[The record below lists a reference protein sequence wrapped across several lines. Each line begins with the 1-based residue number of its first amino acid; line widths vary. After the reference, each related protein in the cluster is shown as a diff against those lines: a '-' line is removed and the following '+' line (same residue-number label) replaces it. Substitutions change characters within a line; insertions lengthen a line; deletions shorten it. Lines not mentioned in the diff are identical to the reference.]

1 MNKNSLFLNYS
12 LPVEYRKDYPNANS
26 PVIFNND
33 GSIRSYFK
41 DNSWDLT
48 PYIYRPSTLNIINFD
63 TIILDSLN
71 IELKQLLI
79 YQAKLIIYGLMYFNT
94 NSQSITASFISDSFY
109 GVKRLVQIAYQ
120 YNFSIDGLSENKILI
135 SCILNYFRN
144 KNKRAFSVFIT
155 LLKKISRLSF
165 IYTNHDFTLHS
176 SQFSE
181 LISFRNRMRSNETK
195 QHLVIPTRIYTLL
208 IQRQKE
214 IFEDYLK
221 YKNEILLLFKVMFD
235 LNEKKS
241 LKGSYEKI
249 KLFLLKLIQDLKLEE
264 FAKKYNINCLS
275 RLKLLFSS
283 LLDLSKVSI
292 LLFSGMRFSECLTLP
307 FNTLKKTIIKNKEI
321 YILNGYSSKLS
332 KVGPVKTV
340 WISSSLVEPAITV
353 AMDLGML
360 YTYASKIEIL
370 DFSQFPLFYSPITG
384 AKTNL
389 YSYTVH
395 SRINHS
401 TAFNFFGLDL
411 TLSEFDLQEM
421 RKIELLS
428 DLHERNVKVNFP
440 FPLCSHQF
448 RRSLTVYASRSGL
461 VQIPALKG
469 QLKHITE
476 DMTYYYGSNSHLA
489 PNYIF
494 DETLIDTFNEEQL
507 MESLLSFKEDVIET
521 EIPLFGAEGTRLQ
534 IAKENKKIPLFLTDL
549 KQTEQAMRDGK
560 LSYRRTPLG
569 GCARKEQCDKTAFI
583 SITAC
588 ISCKDAIFSSKS
600 IKALEKTKYHFISR
614 SLPLNHDDPY
624 KKQLLCEIKEIDSIL
639 RKYKNRIGVMN
650 VSEIDE

>member
-1 MNKNSLFLNYS
+1 MNNNFLFLNYS
-12 LPVEYRKDYPNANS
+12 LPIEYAKNYPDANS
-26 PVIFNND
+26 PVTFNND
-33 GSIRSYFK
+33 GSILSYFK
-41 DNSWDLT
+41 DSIWELT
-48 PYIYRPSTLNIINFD
+48 PYIYRPSTVNKLNFKK
-63 TIILDSLN
+63 IILDSLN
-71 IELKQLLI
+71 IELKEQLI

-94 NSQSITASFISDSFY
+94 NSRSITASYISECFY
-109 GVKRLVQIAYQ
+109 GVKKLVQIAYE
-120 YNFSIDGLSENKILI
+120 YNFSIDGLSKNKIF
-135 SCILNYFRN
+135 STCILNYFRN
-144 KNKRAFSVFIT
+144 KDKRILSNFIT
-155 LLKKISRLSF
+155 LLRKISRLS
-165 IYTNHDFTLHS
+165 ITYADHDFSLHP
-176 SQFSE
+176 SQFFD
-181 LISFRNRMRSNETK
+181 LISFRNRMMTTEIK

-208 IQRQKE
+208 IEKLKE
-214 IFEDYLK
+214 VFEDYLN
-221 YKNEILLLFKVMFD
+221 YKNGILKLFKAMLDF
-235 LNEKKS
+235 NNIKS
-241 LKGSYEKI
+241 SNKSYIKI
-249 KLFLLKLIQDLKLEE
+249 NNFLLKIIQEFNLEE
-264 FAKKYNINCLS
+264 FVEKYNVKCLR

-283 LLDLSKVSI
+283 LIELSKISI
-292 LLFSGMRFSECLTLP
+292 LLFSGMRISECLILP
-307 FNTLKKTIIKNKEI
+307 FNTLKKSSIKNKEI
-321 YILNGYSSKLS
+321 YILSGYTSKLT
-332 KVGPVKTV
+332 KVGPMKTV
-340 WISSSLVEPAITV
+340 WISSSLVEPAITA
-353 AMDLGML
+353 AMDLGKL
-360 YTYASKIEIL
+360 YAYASGIEIL
-370 DFSQFPLFYSPITG
+370 DFNQFPLFYSPITG
-384 AKTNL
+384 AKINL
-389 YSYTVH
+389 YNYSVH
-395 SRINHS
+395 STINHL

-411 TLSEFDLQEM
+411 TLNEFDLQEM

-440 FPLCSHQF
+440 FPLSSHQF
-448 RRSLTVYASRSGL
+448 RRSLTVYASRSGI

-588 ISCKDAIFSSKS
+588 ISCKDAVFSSKS
-600 IKALEKTKYHFISR
+600 IKALEKTKYHFMSR
-614 SLPLNHDDPY
+614 SFPLNHDDPY
-624 KKQLLCEIKEIDSIL
+624 KKQLLCEIKEINSIL
-639 RKYKNRIGVMN
+639 RKYKNRIGVIN